1 MAQDLLQRF
10 LGDQPE
16 RQQDYADFLR
26 RYQQDPS
33 SISDE
38 EAARRYREL
47 MRNAPRELAEEV
59 DGHSFGQLP
68 QDARRSLADL
78 FREATENPAR
88 AFEGYRY
95 SDPEHAAD
103 PRSLGEMAREAEN
116 QDPDLFDQIFG
127 EGSPLSSPLGR
138 AALAAGAAYLAGRVL
153 GGQQAAPGG
162 LGIPGLSSGN
172 PADQGTI
179 PGLQERQQGGFNRK
193 V

>member
-1 MAQDLLQRF
+1 MALDLLQRF

-78 FREATENPAR
+78 
-88 AFEGYRY
+88 
-95 SDPEHAAD
+95 
-103 PRSLGEMAREAEN
+103 
-116 QDPDLFDQIFG
+116 
-127 EGSPLSSPLGR
+127 
-138 AALAAGAAYLAGRVL
+138 
-153 GGQQAAPGG
+153 
-162 LGIPGLSSGN
+162 
-172 PADQGTI
+172 
-179 PGLQERQQGGFNRK
+179 
-193 V
+193 